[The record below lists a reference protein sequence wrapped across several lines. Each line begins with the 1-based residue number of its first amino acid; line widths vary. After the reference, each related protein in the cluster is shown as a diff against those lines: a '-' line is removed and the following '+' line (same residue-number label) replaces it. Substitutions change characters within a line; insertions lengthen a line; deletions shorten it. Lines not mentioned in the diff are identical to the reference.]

1 MKTIEEIRTQKE
13 GQTIDCKSAQID
25 PKALA
30 VPIVAMANADGGTL
44 AIGISDKTRKIEG
57 VDQYTEKL
65 NELLRVPFDFCNP
78 SVQVTCSYMPCTDKD
93 GKENHILLM
102 EIPAS
107 MYLHTNQADE
117 AFVRVG
123 DKSRKLTF
131 EERVQ
136 LMYDKGERFYEDTAV
151 YGATV
156 DDIDMN
162 AVAEYAKMV
171 GYGKSPMEYLREN
184 NGFVTTN
191 KQDEEV
197 VSTACILLFGKYPQK
212 FFPRARTRF
221 IRYEGVDEKVGAEMN
236 VIKDV
241 TFEGT
246 ILHQVEK
253 TIEFIETQVREHT
266 FLGQHGQ
273 FVTLRDYPKFV
284 IQEMTVNSV
293 CHRAYSIKGTEIQ
306 IKMFDDRLVFES
318 PGKLPGM
325 VKPDNIRYT
334 HFSRNPKIAAFLKA
348 YHYVKEFGEGLDRI
362 CREQEA
368 NGAKTPSFRTDEF
381 ILKITV
387 PKVTEKVAEKVTV
400 NDEKVAEKVIETEQ
414 ETEQKQAERLTE
426 NRPGLIEKHQKLIE
440 KLIEKAARQGDKL
453 TGNRISILRLV
464 MDDPYISKADLS
476 KLVGISVA
484 AISANIEVMRGKYL
498 RRVGPDKGGFWEI
511 IEE

>member
-1 MKTIEEIRTQKE
+1 MTIQEIQIRKE
-13 GQTIDCKSAQID
+13 DQTFDCKSIQID

-30 VPIVAMANADGGTL
+30 VPIVAMANADGGVL
-44 AIGISDKTRKIEG
+44 AIGVSDKNRTLEG
-57 VDQYTEKL
+57 VDQHTEKL
-65 NELLRVPFDFCNP
+65 NDLLRVPFDFCNP
-78 SVQVTCSYMPCTDKD
+78 SIPVTCSYLPCKDKD
-93 GKENHILLM
+93 GNENHILLM

-117 AFVRVG
+117 AFMRVG
-123 DKSRKLTF
+123 DKSRKLSF
-131 EERVQ
+131 DERVQ

-156 DDIDMN
+156 DDIDMD
-162 AVAEYAKMV
+162 AVAEYTKLV
-171 GYGKSPMEYLREN
+171 GYSKTPLEYLREN

-191 KQDEEV
+191 KQGEED
-197 VSTACILLFGKYPQK
+197 VSTACILLFGKNPQK

-246 ILHQVEK
+246 ILNQVKK

-273 FVTLRDYPKFV
+273 FVTRRDYPEFV

-306 IKMFDDRLVFES
+306 IKMFDDRLVFET

-325 VKPDNIRYT
+325 VKPTNIRNT

-348 YHYVKEFGEGLDRI
+348 YHYVKEYGEGVDRI
-362 CREQEA
+362 YRELEA
-368 NGAKTPSFRTDEF
+368 NGTSTLSFRTDDF

-387 PKVTEKVAEKVTV
+387 PKVADISSIQTEKLIEPEQKVT
-400 NDEKVAEKVIETEQ
+400 EK
-414 ETEQKQAERLTE
+414 LTE
-426 NRPGLIEKHQKLIE
+426 NHQKLIE
-440 KLIEKAARQGDKL
+440 KLIEKAAIQGDRL
-453 TGNRISILRLV
+453 TENRKSILRLV
-464 MDDPYISKADLS
+464 IEDPYISKADLS

-511 IEE
+511 IS

>member
-1 MKTIEEIRTQKE
+1 MTIQEITTRKE
-13 GQTIDCKSAQID
+13 DQTFDCKSIQID

-30 VPIVAMANADGGTL
+30 VPIVAMANADGGVL
-44 AIGISDKTRKIEG
+44 AIGVSDKTRTLEG
-57 VDQYTEKL
+57 VDQHTEKL

-78 SVQVTCSYMPCTDKD
+78 SIPVTCSNLPCTDKD
-93 GKENHILLM
+93 GKDNHILLM

-117 AFVRVG
+117 AFMRVG
-123 DKSRKLTF
+123 DKSRKLSF
-131 EERVQ
+131 DERVQ

-156 DDIDMN
+156 DDIDMD
-162 AVAEYAKMV
+162 AVAEFTRLV
-171 GYGKSPMEYLREN
+171 GYSKSPLEYLREN
-184 NGFVTTN
+184 KGFVTLN
-191 KQDEEV
+191 KQGEED
-197 VSTACILLFGKYPQK
+197 VSTACILLFGKNPQK

-221 IRYEGVDEKVGAEMN
+221 IRYEGIDEKVGAEMN

-246 ILHQVEK
+246 ILYQVKK

-273 FVTLRDYPKFV
+273 FVTRRDYPEFV

-306 IKMFDDRLVFES
+306 IKMFDDWLVFES
-318 PGKLPGM
+318 PGKLPGQ
-325 VKPDNIRYT
+325 VKPNNIRHT

-348 YHYVKEFGEGLDRI
+348 YHFVKEFGEGFDRI

-368 NGAKTPSFRTDEF
+368 NGANVPSFRTDEF

-387 PKVTEKVAEKVTV
+387 PKVAENTQKQTGNVTENGRKVAENHKGVAEKVAENHGKVT
-400 NDEKVAEKVIETEQ
+400 
-414 ETEQKQAERLTE
+414 
-426 NRPGLIEKHQKLIE
+426 E
-440 KLIEKAARQGDKL
+440 KLREKAAALGEAL
-453 TGNRISILRLV
+453 TANRIKILEL
-464 MDDPYISKADLS
+464 MIEDPYISRADLANN
-476 KLVGISVA
+476 VGISETS
-484 AISANIEVMRGKYL
+484 IYRNIEAMRGKYL

-511 IEE
+511 II

>member
-13 GQTIDCKSAQID
+13 SQTFDCKSALIE

-78 SVQVTCSYMPCTDKD
+78 SVQITCSYMPCTDKD
-93 GKENHILLM
+93 GNDNHILLM

-156 DDIDMN
+156 DDINME
-162 AVAEYAKMV
+162 AVAQYAKMV

-184 NGFVTTN
+184 NGFVATN
-191 KQDEEV
+191 KNGEEV

-246 ILHQVEK
+246 ILNQVGK

-348 YHYVKEFGEGLDRI
+348 NHYVKEFGEGLDRI

-368 NGAKTPSFRTDEF
+368 NGAKVPSFRTDEF

-387 PKVTEKVAEKVTV
+387 PKVTEKVTVKGEKG
-400 NDEKVAEKVIETEQ
+400 AEKVIETEQ
-414 ETEQKQAERLTE
+414 KVTEKV
-426 NRPGLIEKHQKLIE
+426 IEKHQKVIE
-440 KLIEKAARQGDKL
+440 KVIEKAAQQGDRL
-453 TGNRISILRLV
+453 TENRISILRLM
-464 MDDPYISKADLS
+464 MDDPYISKAELS
-476 KLVGISVA
+476 KYVGISENS
-484 AISANIEVMRGKYL
+484 ISRNIEAMRGKYL

>member
-1 MKTIEEIRTQKE
+1 MMTIQEIITRKE
-13 GQTIDCKSAQID
+13 GQTFDCKSIQIE

-30 VPIVAMANADGGTL
+30 VPIVAMANADGGVL
-44 AIGISDKTRKIEG
+44 AIGVSDKTRKIEG
-57 VDQYTEKL
+57 VDQHTEKL
-65 NELLRVPFDFCNP
+65 NDLLRVPFDFCNP
-78 SVQVTCSYMPCTDKD
+78 SIPVTCSYLPCKDKD
-93 GKENHILLM
+93 GNENHILLM

-117 AFVRVG
+117 AFMRVG
-123 DKSRKLTF
+123 DKSRKLSF
-131 EERVQ
+131 DERVQ

-151 YGATV
+151 YGATI
-156 DDIDMN
+156 DDIDMD
-162 AVAEYAKMV
+162 AVAEYTRLV
-171 GYGKSPMEYLREN
+171 GYSKSPLEYLREN

-191 KQDEEV
+191 KQGEEN
-197 VSTACILLFGKYPQK
+197 VSTACILLFGKNPQK

-246 ILHQVEK
+246 ILNQVKK

-273 FVTLRDYPKFV
+273 FVTRRDYPEFV
-284 IQEMTVNSV
+284 VQEMTVNSV

-325 VKPDNIRYT
+325 VKPTNIRNT

-348 YHYVKEFGEGLDRI
+348 YHYVKEYGEGVDRI
-362 CREQEA
+362 YRELEA
-368 NGAKTPSFRTDEF
+368 NGTSALSFRTDDF

-387 PKVTEKVAEKVTV
+387 PKVTDISSIQTEKLIEPEQKVT
-400 NDEKVAEKVIETEQ
+400 EQ
-414 ETEQKQAERLTE
+414 LTE
-426 NRPGLIEKHQKLIE
+426 NHQKLIE
-440 KLIEKAARQGDKL
+440 KLIEKAAIQGDRL
-453 TGNRISILRLV
+453 TENRKSILRLV
-464 MDDPYISKADLS
+464 IDDPYISKADLS

-511 IEE
+511 IS

>member
-1 MKTIEEIRTQKE
+1 MTIQEIMTRKE
-13 GQTIDCKSAQID
+13 DQTFDCKSIQID

-30 VPIVAMANADGGTL
+30 VPIVAMANADGGVL
-44 AIGISDKTRKIEG
+44 AIGVSDKTRTLEG
-57 VDQYTEKL
+57 VDQHTEKL

-78 SVQVTCSYMPCTDKD
+78 SIPVTCSYLPCKDKD
-93 GKENHILLM
+93 GNENHILLM

-117 AFVRVG
+117 AFMRVG
-123 DKSRKLTF
+123 DKSRKLPF
-131 EERVQ
+131 DERVQ

-156 DDIDMN
+156 DDIDMD
-162 AVAEYAKMV
+162 AVADYTKLV
-171 GYGKSPMEYLREN
+171 GYSKTPLEYLREN

-191 KQDEEV
+191 KQGEED
-197 VSTACILLFGKYPQK
+197 VSTACILLFGKNPQK

-221 IRYEGVDEKVGAEMN
+221 IRYEGIDEKVGAEMN

-246 ILHQVEK
+246 ILNQVRK
-253 TIEFIETQVREHT
+253 TIDFIETQVREHT

-273 FVTLRDYPKFV
+273 FVTRRDYPEFV

-306 IKMFDDRLVFES
+306 IKMFDDRLVFET

-325 VKPDNIRYT
+325 VKPTNIRNT

-348 YHYVKEFGEGLDRI
+348 YHYVKEYGEGVDRI
-362 CREQEA
+362 YRELEA
-368 NGAKTPSFRTDEF
+368 NGTSALSFRTDDF
-381 ILKITV
+381 ILKISV
-387 PKVTEKVAEKVTV
+387 PKVSEKVTVKTKKVSEKVTV
-400 NDEKVAEKVIETEQ
+400 NDGDITQKVTVTRQ
-414 ETEQKQAERLTE
+414 VL
-426 NRPGLIEKHQKLIE
+426 LE
-440 KLIEKAARQGDKL
+440 KLIERASKNGDKL
-453 TGNRISILRLV
+453 TKNRIAILGL
-464 MDDPYISKADLS
+464 MIDNPYISKIELA
-476 KLVGISVA
+476 KVVGIS
-484 AISANIEVMRGKYL
+484 ANSIMRNIDYMRGKYL

-511 IEE
+511 IS

>member
-13 GQTIDCKSAQID
+13 GQTFDCKSAQIE

-191 KQDEEV
+191 KQDEEA

-221 IRYEGVDEKVGAEMN
+221 IKYEGIDEKVGAEMN

-246 ILHQVEK
+246 ILNQVEK

-400 NDEKVAEKVIETEQ
+400 NDEKVAENRTEANNWTENRIETSQ
-414 ETEQKQAERLTE
+414 KTEQKPNRNRTEKGFKLTE
-426 NRPGLIEKHQKLIE
+426 
-440 KLIEKAARQGDKL
+440 
-453 TGNRISILRLV
+453 TRIAILQL
-464 MDDPYISKADLS
+464 MKDDPYISKAEIA
-476 KLVGISVA
+476 KLLELHP
-484 AISANIEVMRGKYL
+484 SAVSRNIEAMRGKYL